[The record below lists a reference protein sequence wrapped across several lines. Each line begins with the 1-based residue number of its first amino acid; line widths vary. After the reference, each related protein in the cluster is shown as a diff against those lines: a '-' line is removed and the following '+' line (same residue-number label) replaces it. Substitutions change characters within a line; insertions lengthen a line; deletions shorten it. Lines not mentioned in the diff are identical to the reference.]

1 MKLNFHF
8 KWMLSIMAIAVISA
22 SIAFTACSNEETPE
36 SSQPTGNESGQSAAY
51 ADLMKELK
59 EYTESFKATHP
70 TKSTASR
77 GDHGWGRFWRSVKA
91 DYFSYTD
98 ANARHDVMSISASR
112 KEWKRLRSEAI
123 QEKLLES
130 LGEPVEDP
138 GELTTEE
145 TQAIHHSID
154 SLRNVFAQDPQ
165 NFGAIHNAAILNMFV
180 ENMDFNTTEEL
191 ITQTVETLR
200 TFGCDVDDVNISET
214 VAALDDFFANVYIIN
229 NDDTTFENLKLRHSD
244 RVMQIDIIKDY
255 YTAVQD
261 FTSLDDIQKFTKGY
275 LKIIDKDFLIPEERE
290 IIHGN
295 ISVFPSSSDLWNGS
309 WHLKMP

>member
-244 RVMQIDIIKDY
+244 RVMQIDVIKDY
-255 YTAVQD
+255 YTTVQD
-261 FTSLDDIQKFTKGY
+261 FTSLDDIQKFTKEIGRASCR
-275 LKIIDKDFLIPEERE
+275 ERVSFA
-290 IIHGN
+290 G
-295 ISVFPSSSDLWNGS
+295 
-309 WHLKMP
+309 